1 MSFVQHIV
9 LRGSVDMGAVAV
21 REFQIFYRSKNVI
34 FIVIINW
41 AVMGVRLITKNNSVN
56 YS

>member
-9 LRGSVDMGAVAV
+9 LRGSVDMGAVAI

>member
-1 MSFVQHIV
+1 MSFVQDIV
-9 LRGSVDMGAVAV
+9 LRGSVDMGAVAI